1 METIILSYNINWLSL
16 IRKLKETLSLTIY
29 LKIPLNNL
37 LWWMPIDK
45 WRKNNMFIL
54 NLWLILINL
63 NSSNKILKL
72 FKNLNLYKSLALKKL
87 IFPYHLK
94 KSVLIYKCKNGYLK
108 TKGYFLNQVI
118 KLSINK
124 IFLEFLYTVNKKVI
138 ISQREKLW
146 IC

>member
-29 LKIPLNNL
+29 FKIPLNNP
-37 LWWMPIDK
+37 LWWMPIAK

-54 NLWLILINL
+54 NRWLISINFS
-63 NSSNKILKL
+63 SSNKISKL
-72 FKNLNLYKSLALKKL
+72 FKNLNLLKFLNLKKL

-94 KSVLIYKCKNGYLK
+94 KSLLIYKCKNGYSK
-108 TKGYFLNQVI
+108 TKGCFLNQVI
-118 KLSINK
+118 KLSIK
-124 IFLEFLYTVNKKVI
+124 EIFLGFHYTVNTKAI
-138 ISQREKLW
+138 ISQKEKLW